1 MSDTRYLTLSD
12 IMAVALRAEPGT
24 AVRDAGL
31 LDSALH
37 RPQATVFGQDA
48 YPDLYTKA
56 AALMQSLI
64 VSHPFVDGNKRTG
77 WGCMELFLAY
87 NGIDLLRVIDVES
100 AETFTLAIAAGEIED
115 VAVIAAQL
123 ASWTPQPEAG

>member
-1 MSDTRYLTLSD
+1 MSAPRYLTLSD
-12 IMAVALRAEPGT
+12 VMAVALRAEPGT

-31 LDSALH
+31 LDSAMH
-37 RPQATVFGQDA
+37 RPKATVFGQDA
-48 YPDLYTKA
+48 YPDLYTQA

-87 NGIDLLRVIDVES
+87 NGIDLIADVDVGQ
-100 AETFTLAIAAGEIED
+100 AEAFTLAIASGVLDD
-115 VAVIAAQL
+115 VGQIADQL
-123 ASWTPQPEAG
+123 RAWASPHSR